1 MFGVRTRNSGT
12 PLLAVIVDSQ
22 QKTSSA
28 TIYTPAPSPR
38 TFALLFTSGDNV
50 IHAIVVKLYINN
62 AGEGGF
68 HVSGQSFIHFQDPL
82 PLHLFLQ
89 TGDIHKLTDW
99 SSNTAVEILSLKSL
113 VGVTIRRLAGE
124 ASPQP
129 AGLAACVVAPALARV
144 WQGMQVAVVPKFE
157 QTIFA
162 QEV

>member
-1 MFGVRTRNSGT
+1 
-12 PLLAVIVDSQ
+12 LAVIVDSQ

-82 PLHLFLQ
+82 PLHLFPQ

-99 SSNTAVEILSLKSL
+99 SSNTAVEILS
-113 VGVTIRRLAGE
+113 
-124 ASPQP
+124 
-129 AGLAACVVAPALARV
+129 
-144 WQGMQVAVVPKFE
+144 
-157 QTIFA
+157 
-162 QEV
+162 